1 MVRHSTFCPAA
12 WAQALAQSA
21 TLCLQRLH
29 TQACSAA
36 PLCCAVHHCASQL
49 AVQPQASHAPDAL
62 QVHAEANA
70 ILNRNAASLRGCTA
84 YVALFPCNECC
95 KLIIQSGIKEV
106 VYVSDKYHDTTPMK
120 ASRRMLELAGVVYR
134 QYLPPEGTIT
144 IDFSAAL

>member
-1 MVRHSTFCPAA
+1 MGHTRRSPSPTPSDLSACPA
-12 WAQALAQSA
+12 LILVI
-21 TLCLQRLH
+21 LC
-29 TQACSAA
+29 TS
-36 PLCCAVHHCASQL
+36 
-49 AVQPQASHAPDAL
+49 DAL

-134 QYLPPEGTIT
+134 QYLPPEGKIT